1 MKLTKVEQQHY
12 NRHLILP
19 EIDVAGQ
26 LKLKEASA
34 LVVGVGGLGCPV
46 LQYLT
51 AAGVGNIGVLDD
63 DIVDKSN
70 LQRQIL
76 YTYDDIGKNK
86 AKSVIERL
94 QRLNPFVNFTAYPE
108 RLTKE
113 NAINLF
119 DKYDIVIDGS
129 DNFPT
134 RYLINDAAVLADIPV
149 VFGSIFKFEG
159 QVSVFNYKNGP
170 TYRCLYPTPPK
181 PGSVPNCSEIGVLGV
196 LPGIIG
202 CLQANEVLKI
212 ILNLGDILS
221 GKLLTFNALSMNQMM
236 FSFKKDTSI
245 CIESLYESYQ
255 LFCGTFKAIKEI
267 SFEEYEKN
275 KSEYNVLDVRT
286 YQEYKVRNIYGMH
299 IPLSE
304 LPQRLEEVPENK
316 KLLVVC
322 KSGIRSKVASELLQD
337 NGFEN
342 EIVNLKEGFFDYG
355 SN

>member
-1 MKLTKVEQQHY
+1 MKLTKGEQQHY
-12 NRHLILP
+12 NRHLILQ

-26 LKLKEASA
+26 LKLKKASV
-34 LVVGVGGLGCPV
+34 LVVGAGGLGCPV

-63 DIVDKSN
+63 DVVDKSN

-108 RLTKE
+108 RLSKE
-113 NAINLF
+113 NAIVLF
-119 DKYDIVIDGS
+119 EKYDIVIDGS

-134 RYLINDAAVLADIPV
+134 RYLINDTAVLANIPV

-181 PGSVPNCSEIGVLGV
+181 LDAVPNCSEIGVLGV

-202 CLQANEVLKI
+202 CLQANEALKI
-212 ILNLGDILS
+212 ILHLGGVIS
-221 GKLLTFNALSMNQMM
+221 GKLVTFNALSMNQLI

-245 CIESLYESYQ
+245 CIESLDENYQ
-255 LFCGTFKAIKEI
+255 LFCGTFKAVKEI
-267 SFEEYEKN
+267 NSEEYEKN
-275 KSEYNVLDVRT
+275 QSEYNVLDVRT
-286 YQEYKVRNIYGMH
+286 DEEYKVHHIKSIH

-304 LPQRLEEVPENK
+304 LPQRLKEIPENK

-322 KSGIRSKVASELLQD
+322 KSGVRSKLAIELLQNND
-337 NGFEN
+337 FKKEVVSLKNGLFAKT
-342 EIVNLKEGFFDYG
+342 I
-355 SN
+355 